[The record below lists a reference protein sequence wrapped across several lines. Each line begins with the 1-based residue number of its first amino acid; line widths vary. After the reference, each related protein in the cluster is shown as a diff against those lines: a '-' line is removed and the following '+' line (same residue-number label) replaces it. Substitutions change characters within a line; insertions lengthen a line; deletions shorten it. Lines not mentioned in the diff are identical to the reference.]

1 MDNNK
6 YDVELKSLLIS
17 IGIVVIAVIFV
28 LLNDKAIENKHYNK
42 LLEDYG
48 IIKED
53 KDRQDMLI
61 YDKETKLVYKSK
73 YVDGGYGESMF
84 DIKSYFASNG
94 LPYKYNEET
103 KGIEM
108 IEQEVIGSDS

>member
-61 YDKETKLVYKSK
+61 YDKETKIVYKCK

-108 IEQEVIGSDS
+108 IEQEVIGSDN